1 MVDTLEPNTIR
12 QRINRY
18 LDHKT
23 EQFILSSIER
33 YAKDDP
39 TLANRIRWEVTR
51 RGELGKRLDIH
62 EPIRWTA
69 IQTGMSFIMGA
80 AIKGFTDKKFSV
92 PALWTLGI
100 STVLMNSIQLV
111 RLLPRYQQGLDG
123 AVDTAVTMHKKAFP
137 FDPFT
142 KRSEIENSEHA
153 PMMQETRNRPWAD
166 EVAAAPTDQRTR

>member
-1 MVDTLEPNTIR
+1 MDNETRTSNFR

-18 LDHKT
+18 LDSKT
-23 EQFILSSIER
+23 EGFILASVSR
-33 YAKDDP
+33 YAAHDP
-39 TLANRIRWEVTR
+39 ALADRIRWEVTR

-69 IQTGMSFIMGA
+69 IQTGLSFLMGA
-80 AIKGFTDKKFSV
+80 AIKSFTDKKFSA

-100 STVLMNSIQLV
+100 STVLMNSIQLA

-123 AVDTAVTMHKKAFP
+123 AVETALTMHQKAFP

-142 KRSEIENSEHA
+142 KHAATIEQQQAAYAGERWV
-153 PMMQETRNRPWAD
+153 EKVAD
-166 EVAAAPTDQRTR
+166 TTFQQQGR